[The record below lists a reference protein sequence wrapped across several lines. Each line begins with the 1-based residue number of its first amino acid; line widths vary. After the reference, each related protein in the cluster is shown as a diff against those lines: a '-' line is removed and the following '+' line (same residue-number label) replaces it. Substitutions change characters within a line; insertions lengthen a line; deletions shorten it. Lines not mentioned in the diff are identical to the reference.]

1 MLALLAHLCIAI
13 LLFGAVLH
21 FYWGFGG
28 RVGYEA
34 SLPRRATGERLF
46 EPPWWGGHLV
56 GVVMLAACWLVL
68 ATAHLLPSPLPI
80 SWTRIAVA
88 LMGAGFV
95 LRALWATPYAG
106 LFKSHHHSAFAYYD
120 TRLYAP
126 LFLILGAGL
135 LVVAWLS

>member
-1 MLALLAHLCIAI
+1 MLTAIVHLCSAI
-13 LLFGAVLH
+13 LLFGGGFH

-34 SLPRRATGERLF
+34 SIPRRSNGERLF

-56 GVVMLAACWLVL
+56 GVMMLVACWLVL
-68 ATAHLLPSPLPI
+68 AVAHLLPSPFPTA
-80 SWTRIAVA
+80 WMQIAVA

-106 LFKSHHHSAFAYYD
+106 LLKSHHHSRFAYYD

-126 LFLILGAGL
+126 LFLMLGLGL
-135 LVVAWLS
+135 LVVALQA

>member
-1 MLALLAHLCIAI
+1 MLPVIAHLCVAI
-13 LLFGAVLH
+13 LLFGGGFH

-28 RVGYEA
+28 CVGYEA
-34 SLPRRATGERLF
+34 SIPRRSSGERLF

-56 GVVMLAACWLVL
+56 GVLMLLAIWLVL
-68 ATAHLLPSPLPI
+68 AAAQLLPAPFPLA
-80 SWTRIAVA
+80 WTRIAVA

-106 LFKSHHHSAFAYYD
+106 LLKSHHHSAFAYYD

-126 LFLILGAGL
+126 LFLILGLGL
-135 LVVAWLS
+135 LWVAEQA